1 MCLSLY
7 SLNNCLLLILLL
19 PRYTY
24 RSIIYHSVYL
34 YCTLLCSP
42 IPVFAISHFCLNNVE
57 YSVRLLSVI
66 SYIHTFC
73 HLSCTRCCSCCS
85 YHTGC
90 FSFVLPS
97 PSTRGWLCLGK
108 LSPLRHEWWYCCM
121 YLWYRKN
128 LRLICPPQQCC
139 QPSPLSSVSVCCVLV
154 NILARKCR
162 ISSNSKQQSSQA
174 TSLCFFLFRISD
186 FVFFCFLTDTAFIK
200 YVKQSNFYIGVLA
213 KFHVFFFHYRNSK
226 CNWIVVCIKW

>member
-7 SLNNCLLLILLL
+7 SLNNCLLFFLLL

-97 PSTRGWLCLGK
+97 PWTRGWLCLGK
-108 LSPLRHEWWYCCM
+108 LSPHRHEWWFCCICGTE
-121 YLWYRKN
+121 KSTFN
-128 LRLICPPQQCC
+128 LSATTVLPALPTF
-139 QPSPLSSVSVCCVLV
+139 VCECVL
-154 NILARKCR
+154 RTC
-162 ISSNSKQQSSQA
+162 
-174 TSLCFFLFRISD
+174 
-186 FVFFCFLTDTAFIK
+186 K
-200 YVKQSNFYIGVLA
+200 YT
-213 KFHVFFFHYRNSK
+213 R
-226 CNWIVVCIKW
+226 